1 MSSIHI
7 TTEGI
12 WMGTTQ
18 EVSLDTTA
26 PFYVTSDGE
35 IKASD
40 GNIGGI
46 SITSSSIQSTN
57 FGASNGFQLNSDGSA
72 IFRSITISGYATT
85 TQVNN
90 AQSTADSAATAASNA
105 QSTAN
110 DAESDAS
117 DAQST
122 ADGIT
127 SNIYY
132 SGTTEINGGRIRT
145 GTLDAA
151 KITSGTFA
159 TGRIPNLDTS
169 KITSGTFATARL
181 ADEAVTI
188 AKLPKSGDF
197 YVSNDGQ
204 VLANG
209 ISTTGSIVFGA
220 NTSITGSPTANL
232 GSVYSSGIGRFN
244 SYVSAHDNYWDRY
257 TNNNIKFDGS
267 SAIELRPNNVRALR
281 TTQGGSGGYVF
292 TYDSGGSSNTLY
304 TPYSDERLKE
314 NIVNLNIGLA
324 EIIQL
329 RPITYDWKDDARPYP
344 ENTELQYGLLAQEVE
359 DVIPSIVSTSP
370 LTIDRVEKQENEE
383 TGEMTEVTVTE
394 NLGMTI
400 DGEFVTQIKGYE
412 EKPLLYG
419 LINSVKELNTLVLDL
434 TARIETLEG

>member
-1 MSSIHI
+1 
-7 TTEGI
+7 
-12 WMGTTQ
+12 MGTTQ

-26 PFYVTSDGE
+26 PFYVTADGE

-57 FGASNGFQLNSDGSA
+57 FGASTGFQLNSDGSA

-90 AQSTADSAATAASNA
+90 AQSTADSAATAASSA
-105 QSTAN
+105 STA
-110 DAESDAS
+110 AS
-117 DAQST
+117 NAQST

-127 SNIYY
+127 NNIYY

-145 GTLDAA
+145 GTLDAT
-151 KITSGTFA
+151 KITSGTFGTA
-159 TGRIPNLDTS
+159 RIPSLSAS
-169 KITSGTFATARL
+169 KITSGTFPTARL

-188 AKLPKSGDF
+188 AKLPKSGSF

-209 ISTTGSIVFGA
+209 ISTTGSIVFGP
-220 NTSITGSPTANL
+220 NTTITGSPEANL
-232 GSVYSSGIGRFN
+232 GAVYSNSIGRFN

-281 TTQGGSGGYVF
+281 TAQGGSGGYVF
-292 TYDSGGSSNTLY
+292 TYDSGGGSNTLY

-394 NLGMTI
+394 DLGMTI

-419 LINSVKELNTLVLDL
+419 LINAVKELNTLVSDL